1 MKKDKSE
8 LNDWVRIN
16 SMTDEEIDTSD
27 ARKEN
32 CGHPERGRGRGFRGP
47 SVRDGKKRMTI
58 ARFTKLL
65 TIFQLPPPRIVHQ
78 I

>member
-32 CGHPERGRGRGFRGP
+32 CGHPERGRGRALEALLFG
-47 SVRDGKKRMTI
+47 T
-58 ARFTKLL
+58 ARSA
-65 TIFQLPPPRIVHQ
+65 
-78 I
+78 